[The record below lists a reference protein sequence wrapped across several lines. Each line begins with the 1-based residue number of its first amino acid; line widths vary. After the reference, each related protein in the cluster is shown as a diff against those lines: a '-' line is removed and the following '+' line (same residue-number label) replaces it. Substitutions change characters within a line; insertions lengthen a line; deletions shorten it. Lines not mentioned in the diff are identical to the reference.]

1 MSRFV
6 VIDLEMC
13 NVPKGAHKHLRNEL
27 IQIGAVLLDED
38 MKPEDSFM
46 TYVRPAFGFIDN
58 RIKKLTGISNENVKN
73 APDAKKALEM
83 FIDWIPEDA
92 IPVSWS
98 DNDEH
103 QIRTEMHYKG
113 IEIPRFSEL
122 FSVWTDCQKTFAQK
136 IGVNRCYRL
145 CDALAIAGVQ
155 CEDGFHDA
163 LQDAKNTA
171 KLFRKMETET
181 EFTLSV
187 YYIREEQ
194 AEHLTYNPFKDLF
207 SGYSFA
213 G

>member
-1 MSRFV
+1 MSKFV

-13 NVPKGAHKHLRNEL
+13 NVPKNAHKHLRNEL
-27 IQIGAVLLDED
+27 IQIGAVVLDGN
-38 MKPEDSFM
+38 MRLTDSFM
-46 TYVRPAFGFIDN
+46 TFVRPKFGFIDN
-58 RIKKLTGISNENVKN
+58 RIKKLTGIGNDTVKD
-73 APDAKKALEM
+73 APDAKTALSM
-83 FIDWIPEDA
+83 FIEWFPEDA
-92 IPVSWS
+92 VPVSWS

-103 QIRTEMHYKG
+103 QLKTEMHYKG
-113 IEIPRFSEL
+113 IHIPRFDSL
-122 FSVWTDCQKTFAQK
+122 FSVWTDCQRIFADK

-155 CEDGFHDA
+155 YEDGFHDA

-171 KLFRKMETET
+171 SLFRKMQTEK

-194 AEHLTYNPFKDLF
+194 ADHLTYNPFKELF
-207 SGYSFA
+207 SDFSFA